1 MMASG
6 ITLRNRLGRY
16 LVDQITLDDLTESVV
31 DAVWDIGPD
40 QDDVDSRF
48 AYAVQ
53 LALAE
58 LSDGLVTPEE
68 FRSYLAQLLNP
79 VCRFITKPGGRVDVT
94 GCPRSD

>member
-1 MMASG
+1 MASG

-68 FRSYLAQLLNP
+68 FRSYLAQLLKE
-79 VCRFITKPGGRVDVT
+79 F
-94 GCPRSD
+94 SDTQPTRALAS

>member
-68 FRSYLAQLLNP
+68 FRSYLAQLL
-79 VCRFITKPGGRVDVT
+79 
-94 GCPRSD
+94 

>member
-16 LVDQITLDDLTESVV
+16 LSAQITLDDLTESVV

-40 QDDVDSRF
+40 QDDADSRF

-53 LALAE
+53 MALAE

-68 FRSYLAQLLNP
+68 FRSYLSQLLKDFKEMHP
-79 VCRFITKPGGRVDVT
+79 ARALA
-94 GCPRSD
+94 S